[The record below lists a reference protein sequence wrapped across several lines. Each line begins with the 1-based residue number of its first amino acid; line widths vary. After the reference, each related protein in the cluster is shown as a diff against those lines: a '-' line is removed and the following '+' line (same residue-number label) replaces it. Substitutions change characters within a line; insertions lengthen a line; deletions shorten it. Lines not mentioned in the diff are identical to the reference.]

1 MKKFILITAVLSA
14 LLFTACQKE
23 PNIIQVDPT
32 PTVEPMVSEVPIAST
47 EPMTTAEAG
56 FTVEPM
62 TSTEPTATASATVTA
77 TATPA
82 VGTTAAAK
90 GMLDNVPEFKS
101 NGKFVDKENAE
112 DIGILQV
119 EDVTEQEF
127 QDYIK
132 LLRANGFEGELESAN
147 SEMRYGCFTNDTYAI
162 NVTFTIQSGYP
173 NEFLLCVSANE

>member
-1 MKKFILITAVLSA
+1 MKKFILITAALSA

-23 PNIIQVDPT
+23 PNVIQVDPT

-62 TSTEPTATASATVTA
+62 TSSEPTATASATA

-82 VGTTAAAK
+82 VSATAAAK
-90 GMLDNVPEFKS
+90 GMLDNIPEFKS

-119 EDVTEQEF
+119 ENVTEQEF

-132 LLRANGFEGELESAN
+132 LLRANGFGGELESAN
-147 SEMRYGCFTNDTYAI
+147 SEMRYGCLTNDTYAV
-162 NVTFTIQSGYP
+162 NVTFTIQAGYP
-173 NEFLLCVSANE
+173 NEFLLCVSTNE